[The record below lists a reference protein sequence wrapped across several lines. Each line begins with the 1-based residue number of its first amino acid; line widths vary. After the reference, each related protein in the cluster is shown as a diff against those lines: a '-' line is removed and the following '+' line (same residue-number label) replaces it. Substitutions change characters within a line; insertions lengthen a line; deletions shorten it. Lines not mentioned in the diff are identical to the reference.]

1 MADTNLAEDQ
11 NNVPAQKQEKPVSR
25 NVTRLDTRRA
35 IKNVM
40 DLEQKR
46 IEQGLPDNYPNVIEK
61 KEQETEAARVQALGG
76 TEGSKEVRASM
87 ADIMKDEEERAD
99 EKDEAA

>member
-11 NNVPAQKQEKPVSR
+11 NNAPAQNKETTTPRDV
-25 NVTRLDTRRA
+25 VGLDTRRA

-40 DLEQKR
+40 DLEQERVEK
-46 IEQGLPDNYPNVIEK
+46 GLPDNYPDVIK
-61 KEQETEAARVQALGG
+61 KRKQEAESARVQALGG
-76 TEGSKEVRASM
+76 TEGSEEVKASM

-99 EKDEAA
+99 EKGEAA